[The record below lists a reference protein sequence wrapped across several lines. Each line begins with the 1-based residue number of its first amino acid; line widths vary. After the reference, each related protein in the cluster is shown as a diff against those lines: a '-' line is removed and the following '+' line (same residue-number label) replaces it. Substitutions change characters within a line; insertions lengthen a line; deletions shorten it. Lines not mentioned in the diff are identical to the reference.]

1 MSSFL
6 KWLDTFIEEKK
17 LESVLFTIEYNN
29 NVHFIES
36 DFVLE
41 LIKTASEIEQIKIKN
56 MLVKLD
62 FYNANIYNYLEHLA
76 KGYIIVNSVSK

>member
-41 LIKTASEIEQIKIKN
+41 LIKIKN